1 MSFTMFSGVMTSE
14 LEYFEKL
21 LPSAWSLS
29 KKSSILLVLLKIN
42 FLLNTSKLDFRT
54 ADKKIEDTLKI
65 GYPLEF
71 GVYGVGFW

>member
-14 LEYFEKL
+14 LEYFEM
-21 LPSAWSLS
+21 PVTAWSLS

-54 ADKKIEDTLKI
+54 ADTKKEDTLKI
-65 GYPLEF
+65 GYPLGNQVF
-71 GVYGVGFW
+71 RTSFW